1 MCVQL
6 AKPVW
11 DFYQNF
17 LTMIQEGSEWTYEQ
31 HWFVFSGANLIS
43 RSERRNDIRTGS
55 GSVNKDQLEMQKI
68 KDILELRYCYEHL
81 VKILTRLQQL

>member
-11 DFYQNF
+11 AFYQNF
-17 LTMIQEGSEWTYEQ
+17 LDMIWEGSEWTYGQ
-31 HWFVFSGANLIS
+31 YWFVFSGANLIS

-55 GSVNKDQLEMQKI
+55 VNKDQLEMQKNQ
-68 KDILELRYCYEHL
+68 RYL
-81 VKILTRLQQL
+81 S